1 MRVIAKIFGRPLG
14 VLSDEFN
21 ERIYFQYFPEYLAS
35 GRKISPFA
43 LSFDGIA
50 QYEKSRIF
58 KGLFGVFAD
67 SLPDAWGEYSH
78 RTTISHIGEKSG
90 FNKPVGT
97 LVRSRQEILGGNNV

>member
-50 QYEKSRIF
+50 QYENLGFSKGYLAYLRTLCLTHGGIF
-58 KGLFGVFAD
+58 
-67 SLPDAWGEYSH
+67 S
-78 RTTISHIGEKSG
+78 
-90 FNKPVGT
+90 
-97 LVRSRQEILGGNNV
+97 